1 MEASVHGG
9 EQTRRK
15 MKTYRSTLMLVLLV
29 WQLGLFLQA
38 DAQIPDECIFSNTYR
53 DPENADINVTCG
65 TQYMDLSIYIC
76 PIYNSQYNESLMA
89 LNNQFKNP
97 VCFGKADWT
106 VTPPVLR
113 FRFPINETSLSA
125 CGNNFQITNQ
135 VGTGEFADYSKVEFV
150 NISGMVMSVDPSA
163 GMITYRPQIHY
174 IFSCKYPMQYLLNNT
189 QLSVSGVN
197 VAIRDN
203 NGSFISTLS
212 MELYQDAGYQNPLTI
227 PPTGLNLKTKI
238 YVSVKATNLT
248 EKFNLL
254 LDRCYTTTGPFPMQ
268 TNYYDLFVGCN
279 RDPQTKVE
287 ENGVSQRAHFSFEA
301 FRFIEHKNLTVSTF
315 YLHCVTRLC
324 ETSTCS
330 SLLPV
335 CNGQKR
341 RRRAATDVPAN
352 ATITSQQ
359 IRVGQQTT
367 DAESK
372 PTYHTASSAESI
384 ASAFSSLLFSLL
396 LAVCATK
403 YD

>member
-1 MEASVHGG
+1 MMMAVVKISCIVIALI
-9 EQTRRK
+9 RI
-15 MKTYRSTLMLVLLV
+15 LPPFFF
-29 WQLGLFLQA
+29 LFLS
-38 DAQIPDECIFSNTYR
+38 ENT
-53 DPENADINVTCG
+53 DINVTCG
-65 TQYMDLSIYIC
+65 TQYMDLRIYIC
-76 PIYNSQYNESLMA
+76 PIYNAQYNESLMV

-97 VCFGKADWT
+97 KCYGKADWT
-106 VTPPVLR
+106 VNPPVLK
-113 FRFPINETSLSA
+113 FRFPINETSISD
-125 CGNNFQITNQ
+125 CGNNFQVFNSLHLQ
-135 VGTGEFADYSKVEFV
+135 YYFSNVEFV

-212 MELYQDAGYQNPLTI
+212 MELYQDARYQNLLTI

-254 LDRCYTTTGPFPMQ
+254 LDRCYTTTGPYPMQ
-268 TNYYDLFVGCN
+268 TQYYDLFVGCT

-287 ENGVSQRAHFSFEA
+287 ENGVSQKAHFSFEA

-324 ETSTCS
+324 EKSTCS

-335 CNGQKR
+335 
-341 RRRAATDVPAN
+341 
-352 ATITSQQ
+352 SQLMCSLAGRFYFKWV
-359 IRVGQQTT
+359 RV
-367 DAESK
+367 
-372 PTYHTASSAESI
+372 
-384 ASAFSSLLFSLL
+384 SLLFLYDRSVVVRTVEGEQLRMCRPTL
-396 LAVCATK
+396 QSPLSK
-403 YD
+403 YASAKRALVRL

>member
-1 MEASVHGG
+1 MKGSVHGG

-53 DPENADINVTCG
+53 APENADINVTCG

-76 PIYNSQYNESLMA
+76 PIYNAQYNESLMA
-89 LNNQFKNP
+89 LNNQFRNP
-97 VCFGKADWT
+97 LCFGKADWS

-113 FRFPINETSLSA
+113 FRFPINETSLSD
-125 CGNNFQITNQ
+125 CDNNFQITNQ

-268 TNYYDLFVGCN
+268 THYYDLFVGCN

-324 ETSTCS
+324 ETSTCR

-335 CNGQKR
+335 CNSQKR

-372 PTYHTASSAESI
+372 PTYHTSSAESI

-396 LAVCATK
+396 LAVCSTK